1 MNWNEYVKEAVVTA
15 SRTRGRDVELM
26 VCGLGLCGE
35 TSEMAT
41 CGRDEIVGE
50 LGDVCWYAAA
60 IWHWCGLEGS
70 LPLTAAIC
78 PMEIGSGMVAEM
90 IKKHVVYGRP
100 LDKDK
105 LKFKLSS
112 ILADVEEIA
121 ELESMTFSKVLE
133 LNIEKL
139 RKRFGGGGFDT
150 SLAEKK
156 LEMAT

>member
-1 MNWNEYVKEAVVTA
+1 MNWNEYVKNAVVTA
-15 SRTRGRDVELM
+15 SRGMGRDFELM

-35 TSEMAT
+35 SSEVST
-41 CGRDEIVGE
+41 CAREDIITE

-60 IWHWCGLEGS
+60 IWHWCELEGALS
-70 LPLTAAIC
+70 LTAAIC

-90 IKKHVVYGRP
+90 IKKHVGYKRP
-100 LDKDK
+100 LDKEK
-105 LKFKLSS
+105 LKFRLSS

-139 RKRFGGGGFDT
+139 RKRFGGGGFDAA
-150 SLAEKK
+150 LAEKK
-156 LEMAT
+156 LELTT